1 MSGSNGNGYHAFLEC
16 KAQYG
21 SLSGFDPL
29 WMPAF
34 LFDFQRQLVE
44 WALRKGRAAI
54 FADCGLGKTPM
65 QLVWAQNVIQKENK
79 PVLIIT
85 PLAVGLQTLHE
96 AEKFGIEAKRSQ
108 NGTAYPCITAI
119 LSGSMSRLAF
129 AISPGTASER
139 TARRAESN
147 DGKKLGAQNH
157 RGRFQPV

>member
-1 MSGSNGNGYHAFLEC
+1 MGDPYREFLEA
-16 KAQYG
+16 KRQRGADD
-21 SLSGFDPL
+21 GFRPL
-29 WMPAF
+29 WMPGF
-34 LFDFQRQLVE
+34 LFDFQSLLVE